1 MNVDHIIE
9 KYSGYG
15 KHRVWREVIA
25 ALQAAGVQPVV
36 PTADEEVYGMDKP
49 LPCESKVYGR
59 VCQFVVEGGSA
70 FNKPGCGAIV
80 AYNRTEGYPIKAY
93 IRY

>member
-9 KYSGYG
+9 RYAGCGKY
-15 KHRVWREVIA
+15 RVWSEVIK
-25 ALQAAGVQPVV
+25 ALQAANVQPVA
-36 PTADEEVYGMDKP
+36 PTADEEVYGMSEP
-49 LPCESKVYGR
+49 LPCESTVYGE

-70 FNKPGCGAIV
+70 FGKPGCGAIV
-80 AYNRTEGYPIKAY
+80 AYNRTKGYPIKAY